1 MVAFRCCRFGV
12 QKFGNTRGRQRQDKV
27 DRATLRRQCVG
38 DGIGYADRRRHAV
51 ALSDTFGTGQRQRR
65 RRFDMQDIQ
74 GRDFQNGRHRI
85 IREGACQKGAVR
97 TVGELFEQRCADR
110 LRESAANLSF
120 DHAGMQNASTVMHS
134 NITVDPNLTG
144 DRVDLYTTKIKDK
157 GMTQRGV
164 DPILASRCR
173 QFFGRPDRCF
183 TNYGVHIV
191 GQRSRSP
198 MAGRGDTRKG
208 YAGFRVAIQMYA
220 PSGKDDIFRPAVQ
233 LPRSDPREAMAQSV
247 GGKLHCRK
255 SGGCKPAGIVAGG
268 DGPGILGGIKFGNN
282 PDIFGAKSQNTAHQF
297 RRYRLV
303 PLSLRHAVYLHSHR
317 SHWIQRDRSC
327 SMCAVF
333 RARFGAL
340 RRRQRRGKIAHV
352 RNRRLDC
359 GSQADAIDPPRGA
372 RQITSRQQLAI
383 TAVIQCNI
391 EGADIIARVIRGS
404 AGCPVGKRTNQVAAY
419 DVKRIKFQ
427 FLGDPLH

>member
-1 MVAFRCCRFGV
+1 
-12 QKFGNTRGRQRQDKV
+12 
-27 DRATLRRQCVG
+27 
-38 DGIGYADRRRHAV
+38 
-51 ALSDTFGTGQRQRR
+51 
-65 RRFDMQDIQ
+65 MQDIQ
-74 GRDFQNGRHRI
+74 GWDFQNGRHRI
-85 IREGACQKGAVR
+85 IREGACQKGPVR

-157 GMTQRGV
+157 GMTQRGI

-233 LPRSDPREAMAQSV
+233 LPRSDPAR
-247 GGKLHCRK
+247 
-255 SGGCKPAGIVAGG
+255 G
-268 DGPGILGGIKFGNN
+268 DG
-282 PDIFGAKSQNTAHQF
+282 AVC
-297 RRYRLV
+297 RRQVALPKEWRLQTG
-303 PLSLRHAVYLHSHR
+303 
-317 SHWIQRDRSC
+317 WNSC
-327 SMCAVF
+327 
-333 RARFGAL
+333 
-340 RRRQRRGKIAHV
+340 RRRWTRHPWRY
-352 RNRRLDC
+352 
-359 GSQADAIDPPRGA
+359 
-372 RQITSRQQLAI
+372 QIRQQ
-383 TAVIQCNI
+383 
-391 EGADIIARVIRGS
+391 
-404 AGCPVGKRTNQVAAY
+404 P
-419 DVKRIKFQ
+419 
-427 FLGDPLH
+427 